1 VGDVNIEIDEKVAE
15 TEILPEDSLND
26 VNKVIDNEL
35 ASYDVVKNDINIEEK
50 EVKKNEDH
58 NEDDKLKLEELKNK
72 ISENRGITVIVNN
85 EEIKMKEKA
94 QYVVVDIFDYI
105 DFDLTVPKGSINIT
119 LNGENTPYT
128 ASIKDGDVIEV
139 FWS

>member
-1 VGDVNIEIDEKVAE
+1 MREK
-15 TEILPEDSLND
+15 S
-26 VNKVIDNEL
+26 
-35 ASYDVVKNDINIEEK
+35 
-50 EVKKNEDH
+50 
-58 NEDDKLKLEELKNK
+58 
-72 ISENRGITVIVNN
+72 
-85 EEIKMKEKA
+85 

-139 FWS
+139 FLSLIHISIIC

>member
-1 VGDVNIEIDEKVAE
+1 MGDVNIEIDEKVDE

>member
-1 VGDVNIEIDEKVAE
+1 MNIEIDEKVAE

>member
-1 VGDVNIEIDEKVAE
+1 MNIEIDEKVDE